1 MHGSKKPPM
10 KTIALALMFSAAFVA
25 PSFADNINPKI
36 ELKLHAF
43 RDTTSSGMF
52 NKEIRFEVKN
62 GTDKMLQFV
71 GVQCGFYDADN
82 ALVKIGGRLLEN
94 IRPGETAPHS
104 IRVDSPDAV
113 RAACR
118 IDTVEPSKAAHD
130 PSFQKSETPLR
141 RHRRR
146 H

>member
-1 MHGSKKPPM
+1 M

-25 PSFADNINPKI
+25 PSFADDINPKI
-36 ELKLHAF
+36 ELKLQEF
-43 RDTTSSGMF
+43 RNTTSSGMF
-52 NKEIRFEVKN
+52 NKEVTFEVKN
-62 GTDKMLQFV
+62 GTDKFLQFV

-82 ALVKIGGRLLEN
+82 SLVKVGGRLLEN

-104 IRVDSPDAV
+104 IRVDLPDAV

-118 IDTVEPSKAAHD
+118 IDTVEPSKTAHD

>member
-1 MHGSKKPPM
+1 MRLP
-10 KTIALALMFSAAFVA
+10 I
-25 PSFADNINPKI
+25 NINPKI
-36 ELKLHAF
+36 ELQTPTPFVTRPAVACY
-43 RDTTSSGMF
+43 

-94 IRPGETAPHS
+94 IRPGETAPPLGS
-104 IRVDSPDAV
+104 ASNFADAV

-118 IDTVEPSKAAHD
+118 IDTVDPSKAAHD
-130 PSFQKSETPLR
+130 PSFQKSETPLLR